1 MSSPSIVYVLLGE
14 NPAPTLYHFALKAQ
28 VLSPKS
34 EVILITD
41 HPASHYKFP
50 GTVINY
56 VRDTESR
63 SLALLYRK
71 FRERIE
77 LSGGYWMYTLERLFA
92 LTQLSKCEINGPIIH
107 LESDVLLS
115 TTPEH
120 VEKLGQ
126 MCKKTSIPRYSS
138 DMGIASFLYSPSI
151 HQLISDLN
159 SLSTILFEHMSLNR
173 NFLTDMQLLGHGLNT
188 SLLQELPT
196 LPNDAWILDND
207 ERGRKLV
214 FDGLAY
220 GQYLFGQ
227 DPLHQEGMRISGHQN
242 EYFREEIKNFRWSVR
257 PQDHLL
263 FTVGYE
269 WAQSQIEIANIHV
282 HSKELVENP
291 SIESLRWQRA
301 IDEANGLCVRAISGP
316 FPDIIHSRKVKFS
329 TQLRLSRQN
338 GKIANLLNVIKHFR
352 AKKRMRP

>member
-1 MSSPSIVYVLLGE
+1 MSSPAIVYVLLGE
-14 NPAPTLYHFALKAQ
+14 NPAPTLYHFALEAKAR
-28 VLSPKS
+28 SPKS

-56 VRDTESR
+56 VRDSECR

-77 LSGGYWMYTLERLFA
+77 LSGGYWLYTLERLFA
-92 LTQLSKCEINGPIIH
+92 LTQLSKCDINGPIVH

-115 TTPEH
+115 TTTEH
-120 VEKLGQ
+120 VKKLRQ

-151 HQLISDLN
+151 HQLKSDLN
-159 SLSTILFEHMSLNR
+159 SLSTILFEHMTLNR
-173 NFLTDMQLLGHGLNT
+173 DFLTDMQLLGRGLNT

-196 LPNDAWILDND
+196 LPNDAWKLDND

-227 DPLHQEGMRISGHQN
+227 DPLHQGGMRTSGHQN
-242 EYFREEIKNFRWSVR
+242 EHFREETKNFRWSLR
-257 PQDHLL
+257 PHQNSIV
-263 FTVGYE
+263 TIGYE
-269 WAQSQIEIANIHV
+269 WDQSRIEIANIHV
-282 HSKELVENP
+282 HSKEVIEGP
-291 SIESLRWQRA
+291 SSNSLRWRRVM
-301 IDEANGLCVRAISGP
+301 DEANGLCVRAISGP
-316 FPDIIHSRKVKFS
+316 FPDIVHSQRVGFITK
-329 TQLRLSRQN
+329 LRLSRQS
-338 GKIANLLNVIKHFR
+338 GKIAKLLGFTQLFCS
-352 AKKRMRP
+352 KKRFLR

>member
-14 NPAPTLYHFALKAQ
+14 NPAPTLYHFALEAQ
-28 VLSPKS
+28 VRSPKS

-50 GTVINY
+50 GVVINY
-56 VRDTESR
+56 VRDAESR
-63 SLALLYRK
+63 ALALLYRK

-159 SLSTILFEHMSLNR
+159 SLSTIFFEHMSLNR
-173 NFLTDMQLLGHGLNT
+173 NFITDMQLLGHGLNS

-196 LPNDAWILDND
+196 LPNDAWIIDND

-227 DPLHQEGMRISGHQN
+227 DPLHQGGIRTSGHQN
-242 EYFREEIKNFRWSVR
+242 EHFRTKIENFRWSLR
-257 PQDHLL
+257 PHQNSI
-263 FTVGYE
+263 FTIGYE
-269 WAQSQIEIANIHV
+269 WGQSRIEIANVHV
-282 HSKELVENP
+282 HSKEIVEGP
-291 SIESLRWQRA
+291 STSSLRWLRVM
-301 IDEANGLCVRAISGP
+301 DEANGVCVREISGP
-316 FPDIIHSRKVKFS
+316 FPDIIHSQRVGFTAK
-329 TQLRLSRQN
+329 LRLSRQN
-338 GKIANLLNVIKHFR
+338 GKIAKLLSFFQHFCS
-352 AKKRMRP
+352 KRRLKP